1 MNPQRAILVLQLPA
15 DGFLTPT
22 DKVVVDAVLFHQ
34 FIVCA
39 ALHDAPLVEHADLVG
54 ILDGR
59 EAVGHGDGRACL
71 HQSEEGVLH
80 QSLALGVEG
89 RGGLVE
95 DEHGRVL

>member
-1 MNPQRAILVLQLPA
+1 MLSIGSSVLYLLHVVQFLVI
-15 DGFLTPT
+15 
-22 DKVVVDAVLFHQ
+22 AVQCYQ
-34 FIVCA
+34 FVVCA

-80 QSLALGVEG
+80 QSLALGGER
-89 RGGLVE
+89 RGGLVQ